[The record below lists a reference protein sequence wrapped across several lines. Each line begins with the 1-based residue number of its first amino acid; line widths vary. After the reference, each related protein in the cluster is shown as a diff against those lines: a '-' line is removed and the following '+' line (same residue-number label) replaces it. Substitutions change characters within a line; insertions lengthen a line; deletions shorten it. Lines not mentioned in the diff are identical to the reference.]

1 VKRSCRRPSRWRRS
15 PAAPELAGT
24 LLKNGTVVDPTLVT
38 LRRLNAWL
46 ENPTDPRDKYIAAS
60 AWREAATILDPLRKD
75 AAQLLIER
83 RALARE
89 TEGVIGELHAA
100 GVRMIT
106 GTDLSFTL
114 IHPGFSLHDELEALV
129 DVGLTPLDAI
139 RAATLT
145 PSRLF
150 PHVEGGEIAAGKR
163 ANLVLL
169 DDNPFADIRNA
180 GKIRAVVVA
189 GGLHDRAS
197 LDRLLTRGG
206 PARGSSLVHTSR
218 HGAGDGRIG

>member
-1 VKRSCRRPSRWRRS
+1 VRS
-15 PAAPELAGT
+15 L
-24 LLKNGTVVDPTLVT
+24 
-38 LRRLNAWL
+38 
-46 ENPTDPRDKYIAAS
+46 
-60 AWREAATILDPLRKD
+60 
-75 AAQLLIER
+75 
-83 RALARE
+83 E

-197 LDRLLTRGG
+197 LDRLLTEAVRR
-206 PARGSSLVHTSR
+206 AAVH
-218 HGAGDGRIG
+218 